1 MATRD
6 QMELTHKQIQHKNLE
21 YCLRTIKNMT
31 NSQFNYRLSK
41 FSNVYSK
48 WYPPL
53 SFPFFTTLINE
64 FNRQHSEYHGSIV
77 IDLLTKPF
85 ISQPD
90 VSPFMYLGVPDI
102 WNEYILDKYG
112 VLQKKGDDLME
123 TDTDHKNWLLWYFI
137 KRW

>member
-1 MATRD
+1 
-6 QMELTHKQIQHKNLE
+6 
-21 YCLRTIKNMT
+21 
-31 NSQFNYRLSK
+31 
-41 FSNVYSK
+41 
-48 WYPPL
+48 
-53 SFPFFTTLINE
+53 LINE
-64 FNRQHSEYHGSIV
+64 FNRQHSEYHGAIV

-90 VSPFMYLGVPDI
+90 VSPFMYFGVPDV